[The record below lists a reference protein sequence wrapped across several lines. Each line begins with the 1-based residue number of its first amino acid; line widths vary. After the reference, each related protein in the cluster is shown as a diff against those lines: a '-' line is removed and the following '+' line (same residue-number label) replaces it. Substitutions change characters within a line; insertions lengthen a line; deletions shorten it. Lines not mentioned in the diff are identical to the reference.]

1 MCFAKANKT
10 KPACDVPECG
20 GQHVQWLHG
29 LLKDTIKLEGKVNVV
44 QGKDGWRTP
53 DEAWMEDERAEEEE
67 VLFVNMV

>member
-1 MCFAKANKT
+1 
-10 KPACDVPECG
+10 
-20 GQHVQWLHG
+20 